1 MDKLGTELS
10 LLIPPKGRLGQFV
23 GIFLLMIS
31 FIGCDGLADPIG
43 GSAVLLIDM
52 QADFLQFAERESID
66 MLVQNQLELLHQERK
81 RGSAIV
87 VFEYLGH
94 GPTISPLREMA
105 LTYERVKFIT
115 KTQNGGFENFSPID
129 PDNPIHV
136 LNQWSVD
143 HLIVAGVNGAYCVKC
158 TVAGALK
165 AGFSVST
172 SAKVVATFSR
182 KYVDIY
188 PDGAW
193 WQRLRKHAL
202 VRSSFKDGN
211 WNGKFINWS
220 NQCLINFL

>member
-1 MDKLGTELS
+1 
-10 LLIPPKGRLGQFV
+10 
-23 GIFLLMIS
+23 
-31 FIGCDGLADPIG
+31 
-43 GSAVLLIDM
+43 
-52 QADFLQFAERESID
+52 
-66 MLVQNQLELLHQERK
+66 
-81 RGSAIV
+81 
-87 VFEYLGH
+87 
-94 GPTISPLREMA
+94 MA
-105 LTYERVKFIT
+105 LTYERVVYYQ
-115 KTQNGGFENFSPID
+115 TQNGGFENFSPID

-143 HLIVAGVNGAYCVKC
+143 HLIVAGVNGAYCQVHSC
-158 TVAGALK
+158 WRIEGW
-165 AGFSVST
+165 FSVST

-220 NQCLINFL
+220 NQCLINFYKING